1 MRLSELAA
9 DLPHRRAGSSGDPEV
24 LAVTHD
30 SRAAKNGTLFAALP
44 GLKSDGRRF
53 VADAV
58 SRGAVAAL
66 GLAPAPDATAVPYLE
81 VENPRRSAGLV
92 ASLLAGRPSE
102 RLVMAG
108 VTGTSGKTT
117 TTYLLDGLLAR
128 RDVDARIGVRER
140 HPLAVS
146 LAVAA
151 AHHEG
156 VVDSATSSGA
166 TSSRTCFESVCGTGT
181 GYTPVRHAVQNAS
194 AGAPVAVVR
203 RSISR

>member
-1 MRLSELAA
+1 GRPRQDRARRRALPRLARPLGAARGDGLGGVAGPAGGSPRRARRRLCARSPTATGGRRHAMRLSALAA
-9 DLPHRRAGSSGDPEV
+9 DLPHRRAGTPGDPEV

-30 SRAAKNGTLFAALP
+30 SRAAVDGTLFAALP
-44 GLKSDGRRF
+44 GLRIDGRRF

-102 RLVMAG
+102 RLGMAG

-117 TTYLLDGLLAR
+117 TTYLLDGLFAL
-128 RDVDARIGVRER
+128 R
-140 HPLAVS
+140 HQKRGFFGTIVYRGGG
-146 LAVAA
+146 AA
-151 AHHEG
+151 
-156 VVDSATSSGA
+156 
-166 TSSRTCFESVCGTGT
+166 
-181 GYTPVRHAVQNAS
+181 
-194 AGAPVAVVR
+194 
-203 RSISR
+203 